1 MRLLIVEDSE
11 KLRDALRSGFSA
23 FGWAVDMA
31 ADGAAARP
39 YLAQWDYDVVILDLM
54 MPRVDGLQLLREVR
68 QQGKPVRVLVL
79 SARDQIADRVQALD
93 LGADDYLVK
102 PFSFDELRARVAA
115 LSRRHHA
122 EHEPEIALGE
132 LRIHTAARS
141 VRAPSGVLPL
151 TPKEYAILEFLARHR
166 GRVFHRAAL
175 FEHLYGST
183 SSASD
188 KVIEVLMSTLRS
200 KLIDAGCAD
209 PITTRRGFGYV
220 VEA

>member
-1 MRLLIVEDSE
+1 MACSCCA
-11 KLRDALRSGFSA
+11 KSA
-23 FGWAVDMA
+23 SKANLFGCWFC
-31 ADGAAARP
+31 R
-39 YLAQWDYDVVILDLM
+39 
-54 MPRVDGLQLLREVR
+54 
-68 QQGKPVRVLVL
+68 
-79 SARDQIADRVQALD
+79 RDQISDRVQALD

-115 LSRRHHA
+115 LTRRHHD

-141 VRAPSGVLPL
+141 VRAPSGTLPL

-200 KLIDAGCAD
+200 KLVDAGCAD

>member
-1 MRLLIVEDSE
+1 MRLLIVEDSQ
-11 KLRDALRSGFSA
+11 KLREALLSGFSA
-23 FGWAVDMA
+23 FGWAVDSA
-31 ADGAAARP
+31 VDGAAARP
-39 YLAQWDYDVVILDLM
+39 FLAQWDYDVVVLDLM
-54 MPRVDGLQLLREVR
+54 MPRVDGLQLLREIR

-93 LGADDYLVK
+93 MGADDYLVK

-115 LSRRHHA
+115 LTRRRHD
-122 EHEPEIALGE
+122 EHEPEIVLGD
-132 LRIHTAARS
+132 LRILTAARS
-141 VRAPSGVLPL
+141 VHGQSGVVAL

-166 GRVFHRAAL
+166 GRVFNRTAL
-175 FEHLYGST
+175 FEHLYGSA

-200 KLIDAGCAD
+200 KLTDAGCAD

-220 VEA
+220 VEV